1 MSGKSSEIDGKNWVI
16 ECNHV
21 ETPNSSSVLN
31 FKPQLVIN
39 QENATLSC
47 LHRMDILCMWLYW
60 HFNCVVRKAQ
70 PQKTEPE
77 GRMKEMSTALSA
89 LLVLE
94 EVSHLISAHVK
105 D

>member
-1 MSGKSSEIDGKNWVI
+1 MIHVIIIHHEVDPYFQDDARKPKKNNNSERKSGQRRKKMSGKSSEIEGLNWVI

-47 LHRMDILCMWLYW
+47 LHRMDSVHVAGCVGILI
-60 HFNCVVRKAQ
+60 V
-70 PQKTEPE
+70 
-77 GRMKEMSTALSA
+77 
-89 LLVLE
+89 
-94 EVSHLISAHVK
+94 
-105 D
+105 